1 MSLVAYCASDDSE
14 DSDAEETKDIQDELS
29 SVKPQIVPSKGT
41 QNIENGTISDSDSDN
56 EARSGNNLEDSAL
69 NDKLRGKYEDRF
81 SINLW

>member
-14 DSDAEETKDIQDELS
+14 DSDAEETKDIQNEPS
-29 SVKPQIVPSKGT
+29 SAKHLIVPSKGT

-56 EARSGNNLEDSAL
+56 EARSGNNLEDNAL

-81 SINLW
+81 SIN